1 MNSMIWL
8 LPLVF
13 ATIAGAILVAGVAV
27 MRYTA
32 AAGAGETD
40 TLPGTP
46 WQHRL
51 ADAVAVIGRMI
62 SPKRRAPQDLYKLLF
77 RAGYRQPGAAMVFQ
91 GLQVIGA
98 AALGLVIVIV
108 IPAERTNLPLA
119 LLAAAGFG
127 FLLPG
132 RILEFVVRRRMHRL
146 RSALP
151 PCLDLL
157 VLALEAGQ
165 PLEQAMQDT
174 AQALRT
180 AFPELS
186 SELVFCSLEIRAG
199 TSRLEALHR
208 LGERSGEEELRRIA
222 AVLVDGERFGA
233 SLGPALRSH
242 AHYLRG
248 RMRQRAQEQA
258 RKLTVKLVLPVFF
271 LIFPSVLLVTLG
283 PAYLQLRHFL
293 DDLLK

>member
-1 MNSMIWL
+1 
-8 LPLVF
+8 V
-13 ATIAGAILVAGVAV
+13 
-27 MRYTA
+27 
-32 AAGAGETD
+32 
-40 TLPGTP
+40 
-46 WQHRL
+46 
-51 ADAVAVIGRMI
+51 
-62 SPKRRAPQDLYKLLF
+62 
-77 RAGYRQPGAAMVFQ
+77 
-91 GLQVIGA
+91 
-98 AALGLVIVIV
+98 
-108 IPAERTNLPLA
+108 
-119 LLAAAGFG
+119 AAAGFG
-127 FLLPG
+127 FLLPS
-132 RILEFVVRRRMHRL
+132 RILEYVVHRRMRRL

-174 AQALRT
+174 AQALRG

-208 LGERSGEEELRRIA
+208 LGERSGEDELRRIA
-222 AVLVDGERFGA
+222 AVLVDGERFGT